1 MKKYGI
7 VFTYRQILFS
17 YVKTLEV
24 KEIYKIDDNS
34 ECEKYANNIFSIAYS
49 IGGDY
54 GETTIRAIAETLH
67 KRNNTP

>member
-1 MKKYGI
+1 MYKPTESERNNCI
-7 VFTYRQILFS
+7 RI
-17 YVKTLEV
+17 V

-67 KRNNTP
+67 KRNYTP